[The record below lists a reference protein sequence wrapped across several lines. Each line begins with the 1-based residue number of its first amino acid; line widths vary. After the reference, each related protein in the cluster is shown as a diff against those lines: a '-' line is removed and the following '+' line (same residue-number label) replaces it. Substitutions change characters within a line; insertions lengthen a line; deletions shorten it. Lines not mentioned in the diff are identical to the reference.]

1 MAMLLGCTG
10 EMPPLYSALCFCF
23 YFAYRYAR
31 LLDCRI
37 GSMGSSHESRIT
49 RGQKRLRLLTGNCRE
64 YFLNLHGTLRWRI
77 GRKRDRVIGEW
88 IGGPDDLVGVRLHV
102 AGGNH
107 GVAIPI
113 DFPHLLGVVSRNQP
127 ARGRTQVS
135 KRD

>member
-37 GSMGSSHESRIT
+37 GSMGSSHESRIS

-64 YFLNLHGTLRWRI
+64 YLLNLHGTVRWRI
-77 GRKRDRVIGEW
+77 GWKPSLGSGSEVQMI
-88 IGGPDDLVGVRLHV
+88 
-102 AGGNH
+102 
-107 GVAIPI
+107 
-113 DFPHLLGVVSRNQP
+113 LLESAFTLPP
-127 ARGRTQVS
+127 A
-135 KRD
+135 